1 MTVEKSEGE
10 KRTKPLNPQAGQTLA
25 TIHVI
30 PYLRWE
36 RESDETFETRRAKL
50 LTTLARLNEQMGM
63 VPDTGIIPLRSFLL
77 SSQTVIL
84 EDIAAVRP
92 DLVTLLV
99 IYNAGGRLGIGP
111 WYVLVN
117 EYLVSG
123 ESLIRNL
130 LLGRTNAAQYG
141 LKLMAVGYSPLP
153 SGHIAQLPQILRGF
167 GMDVAFLRYNTH
179 KPHVTHRWEAPNGS
193 SILLINHGQ
202 HIFDMPSAHTADH
215 IAKQIVEQRKTRPN
229 GPFLWFYDSGASIQP
244 LSDIVHDVTQKTG
257 LSVLQSDLDKYTRA
271 LRQEVPDNMRP
282 IIQGEL
288 REQTLREY
296 DFLFTGMLSTRM
308 YLKQANVRLQALL
321 TSEVEPLFAIAL
333 THGNIPYPANL
344 KSLLG
349 HTWRLLL
356 KNQAWSALGGG
367 SGDCVHDEH
376 EVNARKIADN
386 AYHII
391 AESLGALG
399 AMVHERYT
407 PLPHPD
413 KTWILVWNAQCWTR
427 KQVIEYS
434 LDLPPH
440 IHPKRVLDDKG
451 ETLLFG
457 WHPATHTVSFLAE
470 VPAVGYAIYTVE
482 LGDTPPDEKLH
493 GIRTTAGTVIG
504 RIDGETVS
512 VQNNQLVWK
521 RGETIITDLLR
532 FFDGGDA
539 GDVFNYSPPLV
550 DHIVQA
556 DLTNDVRVE
565 SSPLYERLI
574 LKHRMRLAPSLKE
587 DRTRERGLKLLELT
601 TSVTLYEHTPGV
613 FFHTEYDNTIK
624 DHRLRA
630 HIRTNLHNT
639 HVLCDAPF
647 ALMRRPVRI
656 NSIYSAVTPPKY
668 AESMSNTHPLHHSVT
683 ITQSKRRL
691 SLLAR
696 GLCEYEAI
704 PEDDQVT
711 FALTLVRSVGWL
723 SRDDLQ
729 TRPAHVA
736 KPIPVPGAQ
745 VQRHMTA
752 DFAIFPSED
761 GNPAKILQAGIEFNH
776 PLSAYQ
782 LDVPFS
788 RLRRSFLSVVSDMAI
803 GADSDGDGAILTA
816 LKPPERGQGWVL
828 RFFNPH
834 DHPVE
839 LLVTPFVRPMV
850 EHGELSNLA
859 EEDEGFIDPDANGR
873 MGVLVNP
880 HEIVTLRL
888 VFPQS
893 E

>member
-10 KRTKPLNPQAGQTLA
+10 KRTKPLNAQGGQSLA

-30 PYLRWE
+30 PHLRWE

-63 VPDTGIIPLRSFLL
+63 VPDTGIMPLRSFLL
-77 SSQTVIL
+77 SGQTVIL

-111 WYVLVN
+111 WYALVD
-117 EYLVSG
+117 EALVSG

-141 LKLMAVGYSPLP
+141 LKLMAVGYSPIAG
-153 SGHIAQLPQILRGF
+153 GHTAQLPQILRGF

-193 SILLINHGQ
+193 SILLINHDQ
-202 HIFDMPSAHTADH
+202 HLPDIHSSHSAEKISDY
-215 IAKQIVEQRKTRPN
+215 IAEQRKTRAN
-229 GPFLWFYDSGASIQP
+229 GPFLWFYDSGAFIQS
-244 LSDIVHDVTQKTG
+244 LSDIVPDVTKKTG

-288 REQTLREY
+288 RDQTLREHDY
-296 DFLFTGMLSTRM
+296 LFTGTLSTRM
-308 YLKQANVRLQALL
+308 YLKQANTRLQALL
-321 TSEVEPLFAIAL
+321 ISDVEPLFTIAL

-356 KNQAWSALGGG
+356 KNQARSALGGI
-367 SGDCVHDEH
+367 SSDQVHDEN

-391 AESLGALG
+391 TESLRALG
-399 AMVHERYT
+399 ASVHERYT
-407 PLPHPD
+407 PLSHPD
-413 KTWILVWNAQCWTR
+413 KTWILVWNAQCWSR
-427 KQVIEYS
+427 KQVIEYP
-434 LDLPPH
+434 LDLPENT
-440 IHPKRVLDDKG
+440 HPKRVLNDAGD
-451 ETLLFG
+451 ELLFG
-457 WHPATHTVSFLAE
+457 WQPTTHTLSFLAD

-482 LGDTPPDEKLH
+482 LADTPPDEKLH
-493 GIRTTAGTVIG
+493 GIRTATGAIIG
-504 RIDGETVS
+504 RIGGETVS
-512 VQNNQLVWK
+512 VQNNRVVWK
-521 RGETIITDLLR
+521 RGETVITDLLR

-539 GDVFNYSPPLV
+539 GDAFNYSPPIV
-550 DHIVQA
+550 DQIVQA

-565 SSPLYERLI
+565 SSPMYERLI
-574 LKHRMRLAPSLKE
+574 LKHRMRLAPALKD
-587 DRTRERGLKLLELT
+587 DRTRDRGLKLLELT
-601 TSVTLYEHTPGV
+601 TTITLYDHTPGI
-613 FFHTEYDNTIK
+613 FFHTEYENTIK

-630 HIRTNLHNT
+630 HIRTDMYDT
-639 HVLCDAPF
+639 HVMCDAPF
-647 ALMRRPVRI
+647 ALVRRPIRI
-656 NSIYSAVTPPKY
+656 DGASIPTKN
-668 AESMSNTHPLHHSVT
+668 AEGITNTHPLQNSVT
-683 ITQSKRRL
+683 IAQNKRQL
-691 SLLAR
+691 SLLSR

-729 TRPAHVA
+729 TRKSRVA
-736 KPIPVPGAQ
+736 KQMPVPGAQ

-752 DFAIFPSED
+752 DYAIFPSDDE
-761 GNPAKILQAGIEFNH
+761 NPAKILQAGIEFNH

-782 LDVPFS
+782 LDTPLS

-803 GADSDGDGAILTA
+803 GADSDGDGAILTTF
-816 LKPPERGQGWVL
+816 KPPERGQGWVL

-834 DHPVE
+834 ERPVE
-839 LLVTPFVRPMV
+839 LLVTPFVRPIV
-850 EHGELSNLA
+850 DRGELANLA
-859 EEDEGFIDPDANGR
+859 EEQDGFIDPDANGR

-880 HEIVTLRL
+880 HEIVTLTL
-888 VFPQS
+888 IFPQP

>member
-10 KRTKPLNPQAGQTLA
+10 KRTKPLNAQGGQSLA

-30 PYLRWE
+30 PHLRWE

-50 LTTLARLNEQMGM
+50 LTTLARLNEQMAM
-63 VPDTGIIPLRSFLL
+63 VPDTGIMPLRSFLL
-77 SSQTVIL
+77 SGQTVIL

-111 WYVLVN
+111 WYALVD
-117 EYLVSG
+117 EALVSG

-141 LKLMAVGYSPLP
+141 LKLMAVGYSPLA
-153 SGHIAQLPQILRGF
+153 SGHTAQLPQILRGF

-179 KPHVTHRWEAPNGS
+179 KPHVTHRWESPNGS
-193 SILLINHGQ
+193 SILLINHDQ
-202 HIFDMPSAHTADH
+202 HLLGIQTQHSAEKISDY
-215 IAKQIVEQRKTRPN
+215 IAEQRKTRAN
-229 GPFLWFYDSGASIQP
+229 GPFLWFYDSGASIES
-244 LSDIVHDVTQKTG
+244 LSDIVPDVTNKTG

-288 REQTLREY
+288 RDQTLREHDY
-296 DFLFTGMLSTRM
+296 LFTGTLSTRT

-321 TSEVEPLFAIAL
+321 TSDVEPLFTIAL
-333 THGNIPYPANL
+333 THGQIPYPSNL

-356 KNQAWSALGGG
+356 KNQARSALGGI
-367 SGDCVHDEH
+367 SSDQVHDEN

-386 AYHII
+386 AHHII
-391 AESLGALG
+391 TESLRALG
-399 AMVHERYT
+399 ASVHERYT

-413 KTWILVWNAQCWTR
+413 KTWILVWNAQCWSR
-427 KQVIEYS
+427 KQVMEYH
-434 LDLPPH
+434 LDLPANT
-440 IHPKRVLDDKG
+440 HPKRVLDNNGD
-451 ETLLFG
+451 ELLFG
-457 WHPATHTVSFLAE
+457 WQPSTHMLSFLAD
-470 VPAVGYAIYTVE
+470 VPAVGYAVYTVE

-493 GIRTTAGTVIG
+493 GIRTTQGAIIG

-512 VQNNQLVWK
+512 VQNNQVVWK
-521 RGETIITDLLR
+521 RGETVITDLLR

-539 GDVFNYSPPLV
+539 GDAFNYSAPTH
-550 DHIVQA
+550 DQIIQA

-565 SSPLYERLI
+565 SSPMYERLI
-574 LKHRMRLAPSLKE
+574 LKHRMRLAPALKD
-587 DRTRERGLKLLELT
+587 DRTRDRGLKLLELT
-601 TSVTLYEHTPGV
+601 TTITLYDHTPGV

-630 HIRTNLHNT
+630 HIRTDMYDT
-639 HVLCDAPF
+639 HVTCDAPF
-647 ALMRRPVRI
+647 TLVRRPVRI
-656 NSIYSAVTPPKY
+656 DGATIPTKN
-668 AESMSNTHPLHHSVT
+668 AEGISNTHPLQNSVT
-683 ITQSKRRL
+683 IAQNKRQL
-691 SLLAR
+691 SLLSH

-711 FALTLVRSVGWL
+711 LALTLVRSIGWL

-729 TRPAHVA
+729 TRKNRVA
-736 KPIPVPGAQ
+736 KQMPVVGAQ

-752 DFAIFPSED
+752 DYAIFPSD
-761 GNPAKILQAGIEFNH
+761 ADTPAKILQAGIEFNH

-782 LDVPFS
+782 LDTPLS
-788 RLRRSFLSVVSDMAI
+788 RLRRSFLSIVSDMAL

-834 DHPVE
+834 ERPVE
-839 LLVTPFVRPMV
+839 LLVTPFVRPIV
-850 EHGELSNLA
+850 DRGELANLA
-859 EEDEGFIDPDANGR
+859 EEQEGFIDPDANGR
-873 MGVLVNP
+873 MGLLVNP
-880 HEIVTLRL
+880 HEIVTLTL
-888 VFPQS
+888 IFPQS